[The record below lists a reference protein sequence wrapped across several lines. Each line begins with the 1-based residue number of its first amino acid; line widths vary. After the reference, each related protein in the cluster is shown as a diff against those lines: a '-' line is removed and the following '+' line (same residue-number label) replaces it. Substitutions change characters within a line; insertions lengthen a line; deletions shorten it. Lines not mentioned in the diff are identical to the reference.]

1 VVGGKGRGYVR
12 IEKEVVRRTSD
23 DPVNGVAKTVGGLR
37 DVLCK
42 VMVRE

>member
-1 VVGGKGRGYVR
+1 MVGGKCRGYVR
-12 IEKEVVRRTSD
+12 VKKEVVGRTSD
-23 DPVNGVAKTVGGLR
+23 DPVKGVAETVGGLR